1 MRRKGAIELAFA
13 VAIILFFSN
22 VLTYTVKTDR
32 VAESYPAVVCPPS
45 DSGLNTQISFTS
57 PKVEIRK
64 TGTSSMAVSQVGARR
79 ITSPA
84 QAVIADT
91 GSNTPIAWQARTGVW
106 AGAVA
111 CIAPITQQ
119 WFIGASA
126 DVTSKGSLTIVNSGL
141 GKALVQISLFTEN
154 GSQANRSISIRANS
168 FTTLP
173 LTTLVPG
180 AKSIAI
186 GVLPLTGRVNAFV
199 IDERGKGLRA
209 LGGDLVN
216 SVEAPTRSVVIPAI
230 PQQTGKK
237 SSTPHLLRIL
247 VPGQVSA
254 HISATIASTD
264 GIFPPA
270 GIDGKT
276 IPAGKVIEI
285 PLDYQMASGKFALI
299 INSDQPL
306 LASVFS
312 KTLVNGKGD
321 FVWSTSAP
329 QLTPFT
335 LAVTGVS
342 PTLVFTG
349 GSIRV
354 KAQLTRINGSTQT
367 IEIDGEDIAT
377 FQVPDRVRSITFSK
391 VSGKTY
397 GAALIT
403 SQSGYGYIPLLSGSE
418 LTKSSIP
425 RSNIRVLLP

>member
-1 MRRKGAIELAFA
+1 MRRRGALELAFA
-13 VAIILFFSN
+13 VAIVLFFSN
-22 VLTYTVKTDR
+22 ILTYTVKTDR
-32 VAESYPAVVCPPS
+32 IAESFPAVVCPPS
-45 DSGLNTQISFTS
+45 APGLNTQLSFTS
-57 PKVEIRK
+57 PRVEIRK
-64 TGTSSMAVSQVGARR
+64 TGTPSMAVKIAGARR

-84 QAVIADT
+84 QAIIADT
-91 GSNTPIAWQARTGVW
+91 GANTPLAWQARTGIW

-111 CIAPITQQ
+111 CIAPVTKQ

-141 GKALVQISLFTEN
+141 GKALVQVSLFTES
-154 GSQANRSISIRANS
+154 GAQAPRSISVRANS
-168 FTTLP
+168 FTTIP
-173 LTTLVPG
+173 LTTLAPG
-180 AKSIAI
+180 SKALAI
-186 GVLPLTGRVNAFV
+186 GILPLTGRVNAFV

-216 SVEAPTRSVVIPAI
+216 SVEAPTRTVVIPAI

-264 GIFPPA
+264 GTFPPA

-276 IPAGKVIEI
+276 IPAGKVIELPI
-285 PLDYQMASGKFALI
+285 SYQMASGKFAVI

-312 KTLVNGKGD
+312 KTLVKGKGD
-321 FVWSTSAP
+321 FIWSTSAP
-329 QLTPFT
+329 ELKPFT

-349 GSIRV
+349 AAIKV
-354 KAQLTRINGSTQT
+354 KAQLTRVNGSTQT
-367 IEIDGEDIAT
+367 IEIVGDDIAT

-403 SQSGYGYIPLLSGSE
+403 SKSGYGYAPLISGSE

>member
-1 MRRKGAIELAFA
+1 MKNRLIQLSAAFLA
-13 VAIILFFSN
+13 VILFSN
-22 VLTYTVKTDR
+22 VVSFTTKNNR
-32 VAESYPAVVCPPS
+32 FSESYPAVVCPPNQ
-45 DSGLNTQISFTS
+45 SGQSSVISLTS
-57 PKVEIRK
+57 PKLLIRK
-64 TGTSSMAVSQVGARR
+64 TGVSTMAFKESRTRR
-79 ITSPA
+79 LAGGA
-84 QAVIADT
+84 QATVIDAQ
-91 GSNTPIAWQARTGVW
+91 SVTPLMWQVRTGVW
-106 AGAVA
+106 AGGVT
-111 CIAPITQQ
+111 CLAPVTSQ
-119 WFIGASA
+119 WFVGATA

-141 GKALVQISLFTEN
+141 GKALVQVSLFTES
-154 GSQANRSISIRANS
+154 GAQALRSISVRANS
-168 FTTLP
+168 FVAIP
-173 LTTLVPG
+173 LTTLAPG
-180 AKSIAI
+180 SKALAI
-186 GVLPLTGRVNAFV
+186 GILPLTGRVNAFV

-216 SVEAPTRSVVIPAI
+216 SVEAPTRTVVIPAI

-264 GIFPPA
+264 GTFPPA

-285 PLDYQMASGKFALI
+285 PLSYQMASGKFALI

-312 KTLVNGKGD
+312 KTLVKGKGD
-321 FVWSTSAP
+321 FIWSTSAP
-329 QLTPFT
+329 ELKPFT

-349 GSIRV
+349 SSIKV
-354 KAQLTRINGSTQT
+354 KAQLTRVDGSTQT
-367 IEIDGEDIAT
+367 IEIVGDDIAT

-403 SQSGYGYIPLLSGSE
+403 SQSGYGYAPLISGSE

>member
-1 MRRKGAIELAFA
+1 MRKRGALKLAFA
-13 VAIILFFSN
+13 IAIALFFSN

-32 VAESYPAVVCPPS
+32 IAESYPAVVCPPS
-45 DSGLNTQISFTS
+45 SAGLTTQISFSS

-64 TGTSSMAVSQVGARR
+64 TGTSSMAVKIAGARR
-79 ITSPA
+79 ITSPS
-84 QAVIADT
+84 QAIIADT
-91 GSNTPIAWQARTGVW
+91 GANTPLAWQARTGIW

-111 CIAPITQQ
+111 CIAPVTTQ

-126 DVTSKGSLTIVNSGL
+126 DITSKGSLTIVNSGL
-141 GKALVQISLFTEN
+141 GKALVQVSLFTEN
-154 GSQANRSISIRANS
+154 GAQAPRSISIRANS
-168 FTTLP
+168 FATIP
-173 LTTLVPG
+173 LTTLAPG
-180 AKSIAI
+180 STALAI
-186 GVLPLTGRVNAFV
+186 GILPLTGRVNAFL

-216 SVEAPTRSVVIPAI
+216 SVKSPSRTIVIPAI

-237 SSTPHLLRIL
+237 SSIPHALRIL

-264 GIFPPA
+264 GTFPPV

-285 PLDYQMASGKFALI
+285 PLSYQMASGKFALI

-321 FVWSTSAP
+321 FVWSTSVP
-329 QLTPFT
+329 ELKPFT

-342 PTLVFTG
+342 PTLVFA
-349 GSIRV
+349 GSSIKV
-354 KAQLTRINGSTQT
+354 KAQLTSVNGSTQS
-367 IEIDGEDIAT
+367 IEIVGEDIAT

-403 SQSGYGYIPLLSGSE
+403 SKSGYGYAPLISGSE

>member
-1 MRRKGAIELAFA
+1 MRRKGAVELFFA
-13 VAIILFFSN
+13 IAIILFFSN

-45 DSGLNTQISFTS
+45 SSGLNTQISLTS
-57 PKVEIRK
+57 PKVEVRR
-64 TGTSSMAVSQVGARR
+64 TGTSSMAVTSAGARR
-79 ITSPA
+79 ITAPA

-91 GSNTPIAWQARTGVW
+91 GASTPIAWQARTGLW

-111 CIAPITQQ
+111 CIAPVTQQ

-141 GKALVQISLFTEN
+141 GKALVQISLFTES
-154 GSQANRSISIRANS
+154 GAQALRTVSLRANS
-168 FTTLP
+168 FSTLP
-173 LTTLVPG
+173 LTTLAPG
-180 AKSIAI
+180 SKALAVGI
-186 GVLPLTGRVNAFV
+186 LPLTGRVNAFV
-199 IDERGKGLRA
+199 IDERGKGLHA

-216 SVEAPTRSVVIPAI
+216 SVSEPTRKVVIPAI

-237 SSTPHLLRIL
+237 SSTPHVLRLL

-254 HISATIASTD
+254 HISAVIASTD
-264 GIFPPA
+264 GTFPPA

-276 IPAGKVIEI
+276 IPSGKVVEI
-285 PLDYQMASGKFALI
+285 PMSSQMASGKFALT

-306 LASVFS
+306 VASVFS
-312 KTLVNGKGD
+312 KTLVQGKGD

-329 QLTPFT
+329 ELTPFT
-335 LAVTGVS
+335 LAVTGIS

-349 GSIRV
+349 TSIEV
-354 KAQLTRINGSTQT
+354 KAQLTRVNGKTQS
-367 IEIDGEDIAT
+367 IEIVGDDIAT
-377 FQVPDRVRSITFSK
+377 FQVPDRVRSITFTK
-391 VSGKTY
+391 VSRQTY
-397 GAALIT
+397 GAALAT
-403 SQSGYGYIPLLSGSE
+403 SQSGYGYLPLLPGSE